1 MAVLLVSAAV
11 RQNRAV
17 LIPQQSPLEHVVNSM
32 KVPGCDSVRTGK
44 SVAAASIETD
54 RDTAARRFFY
64 FVAREQSGQLSL
76 LVMAVTVGSHD
87 GDNLKV

>member
-44 SVAAASIETD
+44 SVAAASIETSD
-54 RDTAARRFFY
+54 RDFGRDRREAVFLFRSKGTKRLIEP
-64 FVAREQSGQLSL
+64 FSDGRHSRFSL
-76 LVMAVTVGSHD
+76 
-87 GDNLKV
+87 

>member
-1 MAVLLVSAAV
+1 MTAVDHQLLLMAAV
-11 RQNRAV
+11 QR
-17 LIPQQSPLEHVVNSM
+17 VNW
-32 KVPGCDSVRTGK
+32 KVSCSRLDR
-44 SVAAASIETD
+44 TD